1 MPETNAANELHTQIQ
16 YRLIE
21 KLSESERRYRELIE
35 SLQEIVFK
43 CDRQANLTFVNRAW
57 TKTLGHP
64 VTEIS
69 GSLLS
74 DFIHPRDRFLWQQAF
89 AKLSSGISI
98 CQELRFCHQNTN
110 IIWLE
115 LSIQASSEPEFSG
128 SLMNI
133 NDRKQTAAILEQAN
147 QERQTR
153 VEQRATELD
162 EVNQQLTALLQKLQQ
177 TQSQLVQAEKM
188 SSLGQLVA
196 GIAHEINNP
205 VNFIHGNLIHVER
218 DTNDLISLLHLYQ
231 QHYPNPVS
239 AIQTKATEI
248 DLFFLQEDLPKILSS
263 MKMGTDRI
271 CQIVLSLRNFS
282 RLDEAEFKVVDIHEG
297 IDSTLMILQ
306 NRLKD
311 NPLGSAIT
319 VIKQYG
325 QLPTIE
331 CYPGQLNQVVMNIL
345 VNAIDAI
352 EEFNARRVS
361 EEETEQ
367 PGQIIIRTA
376 VFNSKWVHIAIKDN
390 GSGISQS
397 VLQQIFN
404 PFFTTK
410 SVGKGTGMGMS
421 ISHQII
427 TEKHGGKL
435 ECFSQPGA
443 GAEFVIQIPIR
454 QPVQQGT
461 NFVMAGG

>member
-1 MPETNAANELHTQIQ
+1 MSETNVANELHTQIQ

-43 CDRQANLTFVNRAW
+43 CDRQGHLTFVNRAW
-57 TKTLGHP
+57 MKTLGHP
-64 VTEIS
+64 IAEVS

-74 DFIHPRDRFLWQQAF
+74 DFLHPSDRRLWQQA
-89 AKLSSGISI
+89 LVELGNGTSI
-98 CQELRFCHQNTN
+98 CQELRFCHQNTS

-115 LSIQASSEPEFSG
+115 LSIQTSSEPEFSG

-133 NDRKQTAAILEQAN
+133 NDRKQTAELLQQAN

-162 EVNQQLTALLQKLQQ
+162 ETNQQLTTLLQKLQQ

-205 VNFIHGNLIHVER
+205 VNFIHGNLMHMEQDIE
-218 DTNDLISLLHLYQ
+218 NLLSLLHLYQ
-231 QHYPNPVS
+231 QHYPNPVP
-239 AIQTKATEI
+239 AIQTEATEF
-248 DLFFLQEDLPKILSS
+248 DLSFLQEDLPRILSS
-263 MKMGTDRI
+263 MKIGTDRI
-271 CQIVLSLRNFS
+271 RQIVLSLRNFS
-282 RLDEAEFKVVDIHEG
+282 RLDEAEFKVVDVHEG

-306 NRLKD
+306 NRLRDQPK
-311 NPLGSAIT
+311 NPAIT

-325 QLPTIE
+325 QLPPIE

-352 EEFNARRVS
+352 EECNANRILEGR
-361 EEETEQ
+361 EKQ
-367 PGQIIIRTA
+367 PGQITIRTI
-376 VFNSKWVHIAIKDN
+376 VFNAEWVHLAIKDN
-390 GSGISQS
+390 GSGISES
-397 VLQQIFN
+397 ILQYIFN

-435 ECFSQPGA
+435 ECFSSSGS
-443 GAEFVIQIPIR
+443 GAEFIIQIPIR
-454 QPVQQGT
+454 QPIQRRT
-461 NFVMAGG
+461 NLFTADE